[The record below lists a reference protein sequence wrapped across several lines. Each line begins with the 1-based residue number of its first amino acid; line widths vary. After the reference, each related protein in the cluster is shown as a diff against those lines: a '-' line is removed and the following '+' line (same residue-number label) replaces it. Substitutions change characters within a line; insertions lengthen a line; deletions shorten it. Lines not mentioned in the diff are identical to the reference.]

1 MIENSKQKEL
11 RDFEN
16 FAIDIDQK
24 LDSVEL
30 KRKSSRG
37 EFKSIVDSSFLKK

>member
-1 MIENSKQKEL
+1 MIENSKQKQL
-11 RDFEN
+11 RDLEN

-24 LDSVEL
+24 FDSVEL
-30 KRKSSRG
+30 KKKSGRG